1 MFSYD
6 ESISMSY
13 DDRFTVKIASLFGWW
28 WSACDL
34 CWYFPY
40 LPKFPIRGPTHRLP
54 LMFYLS
60 YYDWLTE
67 TISAC
72 DPRALPGERAH
83 KWADMTGVFCVVK
96 EIF

>member
-1 MFSYD
+1 
-6 ESISMSY
+6 
-13 DDRFTVKIASLFGWW
+13 
-28 WSACDL
+28 
-34 CWYFPY
+34 
-40 LPKFPIRGPTHRLP
+40 
-54 LMFYLS
+54 MFYLS